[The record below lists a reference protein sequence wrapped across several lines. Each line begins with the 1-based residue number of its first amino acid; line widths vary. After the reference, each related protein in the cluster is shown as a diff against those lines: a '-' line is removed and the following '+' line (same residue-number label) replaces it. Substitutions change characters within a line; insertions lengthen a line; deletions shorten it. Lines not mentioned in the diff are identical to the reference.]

1 MLDVCHL
8 LTNSHKCRRKID
20 GSPACDG
27 CIALGISCTQTAPNR
42 KRGRPNRY
50 ASGDRVNGR
59 LAAPPIST
67 ITPSISS
74 TSSLDEHASPSAVHS
89 TLSKGSEILLSLG
102 PKTLLLQ
109 ILDDWFKFM
118 HPLIPLLHRRWF
130 LSRIQSDEA
139 DRDPIFVALVLSVC
153 AATNMT
159 LRESASERYGKATAL
174 RCLHLIKH
182 HNLLVIDECTLDW
195 CIAQYNV
202 AWTLLR
208 DKYVCADFPL
218 FHAIKESMAGV
229 QWLMAHKLDEL
240 SLHDKE
246 ISKRLYCILMALD
259 LGANTNVQSYLNLH
273 SLDEPF
279 AQLLPKST
287 MFLASRHMS
296 TSFWH
301 GVMPNRTEYIRPLMR
316 HYVLGS
322 IISSTL

>member
-1 MLDVCHL
+1 
-8 LTNSHKCRRKID
+8 
-20 GSPACDG
+20 
-27 CIALGISCTQTAPNR
+27 
-42 KRGRPNRY
+42 
-50 ASGDRVNGR
+50 
-59 LAAPPIST
+59 
-67 ITPSISS
+67 
-74 TSSLDEHASPSAVHS
+74 
-89 TLSKGSEILLSLG
+89 
-102 PKTLLLQ
+102 
-109 ILDDWFKFM
+109 
-118 HPLIPLLHRRWF
+118 
-130 LSRIQSDEA
+130 
-139 DRDPIFVALVLSVC
+139 
-153 AATNMT
+153 MT

-279 AQLLPKST
+279 AQLLPKSVSDSGLEQDLDIST
-287 MFLASRHMS
+287 EIAQTDEDKIDYVSGLKAYVNIFLAWRHAKQNRIHQTPDETLRLGIDHIQHVIDDLPPELRWRGTLSRDLRTTFGHEVQMVNILVS
-296 TSFWH
+296 SLYVKSNFLQHFASSSLRHPTHQIIVKCGMNGRVQSKEPRTSI
-301 GVMPNRTEYIRPLMR
+301 VDKMLT
-316 HYVLGS
+316 
-322 IISSTL
+322 